1 MTQTKEIQNRTKLK
15 NGKTIVWVGRL
26 VQNPKRVLDV
36 VPIMKRVIKKVPD
49 AKLRLSGL
57 ATNKKIF
64 SELKQAIQ
72 DNDLSETIEICGYEP
87 DTSRIY
93 READILILTSESES
107 FCNVILESKVWGVPL
122 VIYELPWL
130 ELLKNEKGYV
140 SVESKNT
147 DAMAEKVIELLQ
159 NEKLRK
165 QLALEA
171 EESVEDY
178 VKYDVYQAWNK
189 LFEKI
194 YDVGNDIID
203 EGEQSY
209 LIIIKK
215 LLSGLYDWHNRI

>member
-1 MTQTKEIQNRTKLK
+1 M
-15 NGKTIVWVGRL
+15 WVGRL